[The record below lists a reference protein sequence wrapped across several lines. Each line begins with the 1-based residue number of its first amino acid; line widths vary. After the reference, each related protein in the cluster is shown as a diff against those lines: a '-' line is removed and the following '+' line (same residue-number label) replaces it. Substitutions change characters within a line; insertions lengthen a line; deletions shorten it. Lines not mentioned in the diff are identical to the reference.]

1 MCEKPQ
7 ILCESVIEQFAI
19 KTEWHDDVHL
29 APACKE
35 RFLTLTEIPEWK
47 RADIFMAGLA
57 ELRDGYHVERDKV
70 GVHTLLF
77 TIEGGG
83 VLITPDF
90 VKEIEPY
97 TLTILPVDTCF
108 RFEMN
113 PSKGIWKMVWLL
125 PQNTEAWQHL
135 SDLGQTVVPFMG
147 SEQVWSLMTLLYN
160 EIGGRT
166 GFRQLL
172 ISEVQRLVKSVETP
186 ISTSLSRV
194 QTLFNEVEGQLHLPW
209 TIAEMAKQCFISEEQ
224 FNRLSKQLFN
234 MSPRSKLIELRM
246 HKAADLLQYP
256 AWSVAMIAN
265 RLGYRDPYNFT
276 HRFKKFYGTSP
287 TRYRKR
293 LLENQNQ

>member
-7 ILCESVIEQFAI
+7 NLCKSVIEQFAI

-113 PSKGIWKMVWLL
+113 PSKGLWKMVWLL

-135 SDLGQTVVPFMG
+135 SDLGQTVLPFRG

>member
-7 ILCESVIEQFAI
+7 NLCKSVIEQFAI

-113 PSKGIWKMVWLL
+113 PSRGLWKMVWLL

-135 SDLGQTVVPFMG
+135 SDLGQTVVPFRG

-287 TRYRKR
+287 TRYRKG
-293 LLENQNQ
+293 LLENQN

>member
-7 ILCESVIEQFAI
+7 NLCESVIEQFAI

-113 PSKGIWKMVWLL
+113 PSKGLWKMVWLL

-135 SDLGQTVVPFMG
+135 SDLGQIVVPFRG

-246 HKAADLLQYP
+246 HKAVDLLQYP

>member
-7 ILCESVIEQFAI
+7 NLCKSVIEQFAI

-113 PSKGIWKMVWLL
+113 PSKGLWKMVWLL

-135 SDLGQTVVPFMG
+135 SDLGQTVVPFRG

-172 ISEVQRLVKSVETP
+172 ISEMQRLVKSVETP

>member
-7 ILCESVIEQFAI
+7 NLCKSVIEQFAI
-19 KTEWHDDVHL
+19 KTEWRDDVHL

-47 RADIFMAGLA
+47 RANIFMAGLA

-83 VLITPDF
+83 VLITPGF

-113 PSKGIWKMVWLL
+113 PSKGLWKMVWLL

-135 SDLGQTVVPFMG
+135 SDLGQTVLPFRG

>member
-7 ILCESVIEQFAI
+7 NLCESVIEQFAI

-113 PSKGIWKMVWLL
+113 PSKGLWKMVWLL

-135 SDLGQTVVPFMG
+135 SDLGQTVVPFRG

-160 EIGGRT
+160 EIGERT

>member
-7 ILCESVIEQFAI
+7 NLCKSVIEQFAI

-113 PSKGIWKMVWLL
+113 PSKGLWKMVWLL

-135 SDLGQTVVPFMG
+135 SDLGQTVVPFRG

-246 HKAADLLQYP
+246 HKAVDLLQYP

-293 LLENQNQ
+293 LLENQN

>member
-7 ILCESVIEQFAI
+7 NLCKSVIEQFAI

-113 PSKGIWKMVWLL
+113 PSKGLWKMVWLL

-135 SDLGQTVVPFMG
+135 SDLGQTVVPFRG

>member
-7 ILCESVIEQFAI
+7 NLCESVIEQFAI

-113 PSKGIWKMVWLL
+113 PSKGLWKMVWLL

-135 SDLGQTVVPFMG
+135 SDLGQTVVPFRG

-293 LLENQNQ
+293 LLENQSQ

>member
-7 ILCESVIEQFAI
+7 NLCESVIEQFAI

-113 PSKGIWKMVWLL
+113 PSKGLWKMVWLL

-135 SDLGQTVVPFMG
+135 SDLGQTVVPFRG

-234 MSPRSKLIELRM
+234 MSPQSKLIELRM

>member
-7 ILCESVIEQFAI
+7 NLCESVIEQFAI

-113 PSKGIWKMVWLL
+113 SSKGLWKMVWLL

-135 SDLGQTVVPFMG
+135 SDLGQTVVPFRG

-276 HRFKKFYGTSP
+276 HRFKKFHGTSP

>member
-1 MCEKPQ
+1 MCENPQ
-7 ILCESVIEQFAI
+7 NLCKSIIEQFAI

-113 PSKGIWKMVWLL
+113 PSIGLWKMVWLL

-135 SDLGQTVVPFMG
+135 SDLGQTVVPFRG

>member
-7 ILCESVIEQFAI
+7 NLCKSVIEQFAI

-113 PSKGIWKMVWLL
+113 PSKGLWKMVWLL
-125 PQNTEAWQHL
+125 PQNTEPWQHL
-135 SDLGQTVVPFMG
+135 SDLGQTVVPFRG

>member
-7 ILCESVIEQFAI
+7 NLCESVIEQFAI

-113 PSKGIWKMVWLL
+113 PSRGLWKMVWLL

-135 SDLGQTVVPFMG
+135 SDLGQTVVPFRG

>member
-7 ILCESVIEQFAI
+7 NLCESVIEQFAI

-135 SDLGQTVVPFMG
+135 SHLGQTVVPFRG

>member
-7 ILCESVIEQFAI
+7 NLCESVIEQFAI

-113 PSKGIWKMVWLL
+113 PSKGLWKMVWLL

-135 SDLGQTVVPFMG
+135 SDLGQTVAPFRG

-293 LLENQNQ
+293 LLENQN

>member
-7 ILCESVIEQFAI
+7 NLCESVIEQFAI
-19 KTEWHDDVHL
+19 KTDWHDDVHL

-113 PSKGIWKMVWLL
+113 PSKGLWKMVWLL

-135 SDLGQTVVPFMG
+135 SDLGQTVVPFRG

-293 LLENQNQ
+293 LLVNQNQ

>member
-7 ILCESVIEQFAI
+7 KLCKSVIEQFATQ
-19 KTEWHDDVHL
+19 TEWQDDVYL

-35 RFLTLTEIPEWK
+35 RFLTLTEIPEWH

-57 ELRDGYHVERDKV
+57 ELRDGYHVERNKV

-77 TIEGGG
+77 TVEGGG
-83 VLITPDF
+83 VLITPDS

-113 PSKGIWKMVWLL
+113 PDKDHWKMVWLL
-125 PQNTEAWQHL
+125 PQNAGSWLHL
-135 SDLGQTVVPFMG
+135 SDLGQTVMPFQG
-147 SEQVWSLMTLLYN
+147 SEQIWALMTLLYN

-186 ISTSLSRV
+186 ISSSLSRV

-209 TIAEMAKQCFISEEQ
+209 TVAEMAKRCFISEEQ

-256 AWSVAMIAN
+256 AWSVVMIAN

-276 HRFKKFYGTSP
+276 HRFKKFYGSSP
-287 TRYRKR
+287 TRYRKK
-293 LLENQNQ
+293 LLENQN

>member
-7 ILCESVIEQFAI
+7 NLCKSVIEQFAI

-113 PSKGIWKMVWLL
+113 SSKGLWKMVWLL

-135 SDLGQTVVPFMG
+135 SDLGQTVVPFRG

-246 HKAADLLQYP
+246 HKAVDLLQYP

>member
-7 ILCESVIEQFAI
+7 NLFESVIEQFAI

-113 PSKGIWKMVWLL
+113 PSKGLWKMVWLL

-135 SDLGQTVVPFMG
+135 SDLGQTVVPFRG

>member
-1 MCEKPQ
+1 MFENRQ
-7 ILCESVIEQFAI
+7 NLCESVIGQFSPQH
-19 KTEWHDDVHL
+19 EWHDDVYL

-35 RFLTLTEIPEWK
+35 RFLTLTEIPEWQ

-57 ELRDGYHVERDKV
+57 ELHNGYHVERDKV

-77 TIEGGG
+77 TLEGGG
-83 VLITPDF
+83 VLITPNC

-108 RFEMN
+108 RFEIN
-113 PSKGIWKMVWLL
+113 PRLGSWKMVWLL
-125 PQNTEAWQHL
+125 PQNAPAWHHL
-135 SDLGQTVVPFMG
+135 NDLGQCVIPFCG
-147 SEQVWSLMTLLYN
+147 SEQIWSLMTLLYN
-160 EIGGRT
+160 EIGGRS

-194 QTLFNEVEGQLHLPW
+194 QTLFNEIEGQLHLPW
-209 TIAEMAKQCFISEEQ
+209 TVSEMAKRCFISEEQ
-224 FNRLSKQLFN
+224 LNRLSKQLFN

-246 HKAADLLQYP
+246 HKAADLLQYR
-256 AWSVAMIAN
+256 AWSIAMIAN

-276 HRFKKFYGTSP
+276 HRFKKFYGISP
-287 TRYRKR
+287 TRYRKQ
-293 LLENQNQ
+293 LMENA

>member
-7 ILCESVIEQFAI
+7 NLCKSVIEQFAI

-57 ELRDGYHVERDKV
+57 ELGDGYHVERDTV

-113 PSKGIWKMVWLL
+113 PSKGLWKMVWLL

-135 SDLGQTVVPFMG
+135 SDLGQTVVPFRG

>member
-7 ILCESVIEQFAI
+7 NLCESVIEQFAI

-135 SDLGQTVVPFMG
+135 SDLGQTVVPFRG

-256 AWSVAMIAN
+256 AWSVVMIAN
-265 RLGYRDPYNFT
+265 RLAYRDPYNFT

>member
-7 ILCESVIEQFAI
+7 NLCESVIEQFAI

-90 VKEIEPY
+90 VKEIDPY

-113 PSKGIWKMVWLL
+113 PSKGLWKMVWLL

-135 SDLGQTVVPFMG
+135 SDLGQTVVPFRG

>member
-7 ILCESVIEQFAI
+7 NLCKSVIEQFAI

-113 PSKGIWKMVWLL
+113 PSKGLWKMVWLL

-135 SDLGQTVVPFMG
+135 SDLGQTVVPFRG

-293 LLENQNQ
+293 LLENQN

>member
-7 ILCESVIEQFAI
+7 NLCESVIEQFAI

-113 PSKGIWKMVWLL
+113 PSRGLWKMVWLL

-135 SDLGQTVVPFMG
+135 SDLGQTVVPFRG

-293 LLENQNQ
+293 LLENQN

>member
-7 ILCESVIEQFAI
+7 NLCESVIEQFAI

-135 SDLGQTVVPFMG
+135 SDLGQTVVPFRG

>member
-7 ILCESVIEQFAI
+7 NLCESVIEQFAI

-113 PSKGIWKMVWLL
+113 PSKGLWKMVWLL

-135 SDLGQTVVPFMG
+135 SDLGQTVVPFRG

-293 LLENQNQ
+293 LLENQN

>member
-7 ILCESVIEQFAI
+7 NLCESVIEQFAI

-113 PSKGIWKMVWLL
+113 PSKGLWKMVWLL

-135 SDLGQTVVPFMG
+135 SDLGQTMVPFRG

>member
-7 ILCESVIEQFAI
+7 NLCKSVIEQFAI

-113 PSKGIWKMVWLL
+113 PSKGLWKMVWLL

-135 SDLGQTVVPFMG
+135 SDLGQTVVPFRG

-293 LLENQNQ
+293 LLENQSQ

>member
-7 ILCESVIEQFAI
+7 NLCESVIEQFAI

-135 SDLGQTVVPFMG
+135 SDLGQTVVPFRG

-160 EIGGRT
+160 EIGERT

>member
-1 MCEKPQ
+1 MCEKPKN
-7 ILCESVIEQFAI
+7 LCESVIEQFAI

-77 TIEGGG
+77 TIGGGG

-113 PSKGIWKMVWLL
+113 PSKGLWKMVWLL

-135 SDLGQTVVPFMG
+135 SDLGQTVVPFRG

-160 EIGGRT
+160 EIGGRA

>member
-7 ILCESVIEQFAI
+7 NLCESVIEQFAI

-113 PSKGIWKMVWLL
+113 PSKGLWKMVWLL

-135 SDLGQTVVPFMG
+135 SDLGQTVVPFRG

-293 LLENQNQ
+293 ILENQSQ

>member
-7 ILCESVIEQFAI
+7 NLCESVIEQFAI

-125 PQNTEAWQHL
+125 PQSTEAWQHL
-135 SDLGQTVVPFMG
+135 SDLGQTVVPFRD

>member
-1 MCEKPQ
+1 MCEKLQ
-7 ILCESVIEQFAI
+7 NLCESVIEQFAI

-113 PSKGIWKMVWLL
+113 PSKGLWKMVWLL

-135 SDLGQTVVPFMG
+135 SDLGQTVVPFRG

>member
-7 ILCESVIEQFAI
+7 NLCESVIEQFTI

-113 PSKGIWKMVWLL
+113 PSKGLWKMVWLL
-125 PQNTEAWQHL
+125 PQNAEAWQHL
-135 SDLGQTVVPFMG
+135 SDLGQTVVPFRG

-293 LLENQNQ
+293 LLENQN

>member
-7 ILCESVIEQFAI
+7 NLCKSVIEQFAI

-113 PSKGIWKMVWLL
+113 PSKGLWKMVWLL

-135 SDLGQTVVPFMG
+135 SDLRQTVVPFRG

-209 TIAEMAKQCFISEEQ
+209 TIAGMAKQCFISEEQ